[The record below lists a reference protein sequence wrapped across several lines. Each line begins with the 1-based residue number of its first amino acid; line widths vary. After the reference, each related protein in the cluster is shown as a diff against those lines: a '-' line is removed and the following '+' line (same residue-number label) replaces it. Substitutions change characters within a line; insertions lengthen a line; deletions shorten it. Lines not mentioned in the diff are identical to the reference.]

1 LHAGNSFR
9 DVERLVARIKA
20 WLESMES
27 AEAEDIPNLEMI
39 KSVLWRKPKIELR
52 RCYNLKVLHW
62 AIEAIDMYS
71 IHEFFSILGSIR
83 HVMGHKGI
91 WIQL

>member
-39 KSVLWRKPKIELR
+39 KSVL
-52 RCYNLKVLHW
+52 
-62 AIEAIDMYS
+62 
-71 IHEFFSILGSIR
+71 
-83 HVMGHKGI
+83 
-91 WIQL
+91 